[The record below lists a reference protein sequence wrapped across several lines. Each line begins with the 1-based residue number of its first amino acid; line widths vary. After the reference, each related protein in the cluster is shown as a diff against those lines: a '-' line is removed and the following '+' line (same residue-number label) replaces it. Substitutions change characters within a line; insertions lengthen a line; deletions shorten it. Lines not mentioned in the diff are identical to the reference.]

1 MREVLNRGEGTI
13 LPCRCAQVFISVM
26 EALTRLWRGLAS
38 IRCKRSRFDL
48 ADLPRG
54 VYWGFVQQTRP
65 VLTLAF
71 DDGLIQVPASEEAY
85 LLWEGSRVCYFSHPD
100 FSCLT
105 FLDLIREPQVVVV
118 LGSFEECLVLKCF
131 DHLDYFNLPLEALG
145 SIEGQLEVGG
155 CAIISPYQSFFSLRS
170 LGRTRPKA
178 LNSLSSSVPLQHVSN
193 RRWAAPLASSPAYPI
208 SPIRASLASLQH
220 TQPDNSHFKTQVASL
235 APEIAGW
242 RQVQGDGNCYYRA
255 VAVAWMDHL
264 ARKSTSESAV
274 LEFKLKVLRRSGVFA
289 VNDGFETPFNHLCGL
304 LDQVIGLKA
313 RNPGSALCQLQ
324 PCLQRQDFDQCLHLM
339 LRNYC
344 YNHIALNPDL
354 YADFRSGQS
363 ASQVLLPGV
372 EAEGIALLGLTDVLG
387 VAVFHYIL
395 DGRAREVYV
404 ERYFPEKA
412 KGQVPVVRLAYVPGH
427 YDLLYSLAQDQVDGY
442 SQTSHTFNVAEQF
455 DQESLKGLYVIL

>member
-1 MREVLNRGEGTI
+1 MREVLNRGEGTA
-13 LPCRCAQVFISVM
+13 LLRLCAQFFIIVM

-38 IRCKRSRFDL
+38 FRCKRSRFDL

-54 VYWGFVQQTRP
+54 MYWGFVQQTGP
-65 VLTLAF
+65 ALTLAF
-71 DDGLIQVPASEEAY
+71 DDGLIQVPASDEAY

-100 FSCLT
+100 FPCLT
-105 FLDLIREPQVVVV
+105 FLDLIREPQVVLV

-155 CAIISPYQSFFSLRS
+155 CALLSPYQSFFSLRS
-170 LGRTRPKA
+170 LGRTRPKV
-178 LNSLSSSVPLQHVSN
+178 LHSLSTSSPLQHVSN
-193 RRWAAPLASSPAYPI
+193 RRWAAPVAYSPVHPVSS
-208 SPIRASLASLQH
+208 IRASLASLQH
-220 TQPDNSHFKTQVASL
+220 TQPGNRRFKTQVASL
-235 APEIAGW
+235 APEISAW

-255 VAVAWMDHL
+255 VAVAWMEHL
-264 ARKSTSESAV
+264 TRKSTNENAV
-274 LEFKLKVLRRSGVFA
+274 LEFKLKVQRRSGVFT

-304 LDQVIGLKA
+304 LDQVIELKA
-313 RNPGSALCQLQ
+313 RKPGAALCQLQ
-324 PCLQRQDFDQCLHLM
+324 PWLQQQDIDQCLHLM

-344 YNHIALNPDL
+344 FNHIALNPDL

-363 ASQVLLPGV
+363 PSEVLLPGV
-372 EAEGIALLGLTDVLG
+372 EAEGIALLGLADVLG

-395 DGRAREVYV
+395 DGRATEVYV

-427 YDLLYSLAQDQVDGY
+427 YDLLYSQAQDLVDGY

-455 DQESLKGLYVIL
+455 EQESAKALYVIL